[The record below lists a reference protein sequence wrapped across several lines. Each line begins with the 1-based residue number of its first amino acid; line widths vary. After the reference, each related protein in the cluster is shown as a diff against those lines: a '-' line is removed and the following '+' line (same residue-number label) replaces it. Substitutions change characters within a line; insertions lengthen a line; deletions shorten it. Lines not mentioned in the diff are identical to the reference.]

1 MSVRAELEAFILEE
15 IALGRE
21 MQSIDP
27 DEDLLARGII
37 DSLGVTQLVA
47 FLEERYAIRVTDEEL
62 SPGQLPQTSPA
73 IEAFVERKRPRAP
86 TW

>member
-21 MQSIDP
+21 LESIDP
-27 DEDLLARGII
+27 DEDLLARGVI
-37 DSLGVTQLVA
+37 DSLAVTQLVA
-47 FLEERYAIRVTDEEL
+47 FLEERYSIRITDDEL
-62 SPGQLPQTSPA
+62 VPDNFRSLA
-73 IEAFVERKRPRAP
+73 CMEAFVERKRPRAP